1 MCSGVGLRQA
11 EEAVGQS
18 GIDSQVQKRKKK
30 QKCVRKIVGVVK
42 MDG

>member
-18 GIDSQVQKRKKK
+18 GIDSQVQKNKK
-30 QKCVRKIVGVVK
+30 KCVRKIVGVVK